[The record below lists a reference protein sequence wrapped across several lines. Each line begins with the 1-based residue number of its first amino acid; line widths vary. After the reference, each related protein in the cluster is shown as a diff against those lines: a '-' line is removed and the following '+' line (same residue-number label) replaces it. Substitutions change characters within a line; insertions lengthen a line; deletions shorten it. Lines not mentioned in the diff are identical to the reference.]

1 MLFCF
6 PFVLFAPF
14 RGYSNLSES
23 PPVNSDHSYE
33 ELIADLKQRSLY
45 RELHPIDAVNG
56 TGVGRG
62 GRSLINFA
70 SNDYLGLT
78 QHPQLKMAAADAAQR
93 FGAGSGASRLITGTL
108 AIHSELETKLA
119 AFKKT
124 PAALAFESGYAAALG
139 VIPAL
144 YGQGD
149 VIILDKL
156 AHASLI
162 DGARISGAEIR
173 VYPHN
178 RLERLAELLDW
189 ARQKRR
195 GAKILIITE
204 SIFSMDG
211 DFCPLPEIVELKDE
225 FEAVLLLDEAHAIGV
240 VGPNGA
246 GLAAECGVIDRV
258 DIHLGTLSK
267 AVGSSGGFIAGSSSL
282 VELLINRA
290 RTFIYSTAPPPAAIG
305 AAIEGLGIIASETG
319 NQLRAALQR
328 NHEELTVTLK
338 RPKPKAAQS
347 AIVPII
353 VGSEEQALSLSE
365 ELVERGFLVPAVRFP
380 TVPRGS
386 ARLRVTLSA
395 AHQLSDVVN
404 LCEAIN
410 AVGGE

>member
-1 MLFCF
+1 MKS
-6 PFVLFAPF
+6 
-14 RGYSNLSES
+14 SN
-23 PPVNSDHSYE
+23 SYE

-45 RELHPIDAVNG
+45 RQLRTIDAVNG
-56 TGVGRG
+56 TCVNRAGK
-62 GRSLINFA
+62 SLVNFA
-70 SNDYLGLT
+70 SNDYLGLS
-78 QHPQLKMAAADAAQR
+78 QDPKLKAAAANAAQK
-93 FGAGSGASRLITGTL
+93 FGAGSAASRLITGTL
-108 AIHSELETKLA
+108 AIHSELEAKLA
-119 AFKKT
+119 AFKRT
-124 PAALAFESGYAAALG
+124 PAALTFESGYAAAVG
-139 VIPAL
+139 TIPAL
-144 YGQGD
+144 FGQGD

-162 DGARISGAEIR
+162 DAAKLSGAEIR

-178 RLERLAELLDW
+178 RLERLSELLNW

-211 DFCPLPEIVELKDE
+211 DSCPLRDIIELKDE

-246 GLAAECGVIDRV
+246 GLAAEYGLIDRV
-258 DIHLGTLSK
+258 EIHLGTLSK
-267 AVGSSGGFIAGSSSL
+267 AIGSSGGFIAGPSSL
-282 VELLINRA
+282 IDVLINRA

-305 AAIEGLGIIASETG
+305 AAIEGLHIIGSEIG
-319 NQLRAALQR
+319 DQLRAALWR
-328 NHEELTVTLK
+328 NHGELTVRLK
-338 RPKPKAAQS
+338 RPRPEGALS

-353 VGSEEQALSLSE
+353 IGLEEQALSLSD

-395 AHQLSDVVN
+395 AHKPEDVMNLS
-404 LCEAIN
+404 EAIN
-410 AVGGE
+410 ALRGV